1 MTIEEAVKLAI
12 NKLEWQVANGYRNDY
27 SEFDI
32 RYTAEQ
38 IYRLTNSYSGGGDVG
53 KTN

>member
-1 MTIEEAVKLAI
+1 MTIKEAEKLAI

-38 IYRLTNSYSGGGDVG
+38 IYRLSNSYSGGEVVEN
-53 KTN
+53 K

>member
-1 MTIEEAVKLAI
+1 MKIEEAVKLAI

-38 IYRLTNSYSGGGDVG
+38 IYRLSNAYQGR
-53 KTN
+53 

>member
-1 MTIEEAVKLAI
+1 MTVEEAVKLAI
-12 NKLEWQVANGYRNDY
+12 NKLEWQVANGYRNNY

-38 IYRLTNSYSGGGDVG
+38 IHRLTNSCSGGGDVG

>member
-1 MTIEEAVKLAI
+1 MTIKEAEKLAI
-12 NKLEWQVANGYRNDY
+12 NKLEWQVVNGYRNDY

-32 RYTAEQ
+32 RYTTEQ
-38 IYRLTNSYSGGGDVG
+38 IHRLTNSYSGGGDVG

>member
-1 MTIEEAVKLAI
+1 MTIKEAERLAI

-32 RYTAEQ
+32 RYTTEQ
-38 IYRLTNSYSGGGDVG
+38 IHRLTNSYSGGKVVEN
-53 KTN
+53 K

>member
-1 MTIEEAVKLAI
+1 MTIKEAEKLAI
-12 NKLEWQVANGYRNDY
+12 NKLEWQVANGSRNDY

-32 RYTAEQ
+32 RYTTEQ
-38 IYRLTNSYSGGGDVG
+38 IHRLTNSYSGGGDVG

>member
-1 MTIEEAVKLAI
+1 MTIKEAEKLAI

-32 RYTAEQ
+32 RYTTEQ
-38 IYRLTNSYSGGGDVG
+38 IHRLTNSYSGGGDVG

>member
-1 MTIEEAVKLAI
+1 MTIKEAKKLAI

-32 RYTAEQ
+32 RYTTEQ
-38 IYRLTNSYSGGGDVG
+38 IHRLTNSYSGGEVVEN
-53 KTN
+53 K

>member
-1 MTIEEAVKLAI
+1 MTIKEAVRLAI
-12 NKLEWQVANGYRNDY
+12 NKLEWQVANGYRNNY

-38 IYRLTNSYSGGGDVG
+38 IYRLSNSYSGGGDVG